1 LKCVAEESG
10 REEVRVKDEA
20 VGGGGEELSEY

>member
-20 VGGGGEELSEY
+20 VGGGEELSEY